1 MYPCWENSANPVR
14 VENNSKVLLTSY
26 TADGK
31 KFMCYLLNDSDQPQ
45 NAKIIM
51 PGIKPEKLTPV
62 WGCVKNMD
70 DLNSVS
76 LPPHESCVWL
86 IE

>member
-1 MYPCWENSANPVR
+1 
-14 VENNSKVLLTSY
+14 
-26 TADGK
+26 
-31 KFMCYLLNDSDQPQ
+31 MCYLLNDSDQPQ
-45 NAKIIM
+45 NAKVILS
-51 PGIKPEKLTPV
+51 GIKPGKLTPV
-62 WGCVKNMD
+62 WGCVKNMN